1 MWLPR
6 LDSNVSLWTFFN
18 MINEAS
24 EKPAEADNSRLFF
37 RNYQAPVLIANND
50 NTN

>member
-1 MWLPR
+1 
-6 LDSNVSLWTFFN
+6 

-37 RNYQAPVLIANND
+37 RNYSAPVLIDSQD
-50 NTN
+50 NIRHSKRIKELAE